1 MDVQKDIESLL
12 APLSYL
18 QDAEEGGD
26 NGDTTA
32 KEAFLKTMRTL
43 CDLLTETKFMQFLE
57 GSAEVGDEDK
67 RLEATEAS
75 YKSALGELRI
85 ADPGLVAEEVRLAR
99 EIAQLQEQLRAEQR
113 LADISEEEAR
123 RLEQRVAELS
133 APKQSITEAVGTTQ
147 DLTIDDFQAE
157 NDFKALRDVRGIV
170 ETVLGVSVQSVE
182 DGAFTLGIGRHT
194 VVVMYERE
202 TSRIINLQITP
213 KPPQNV
219 AAQAKSTLY
228 LNDIPAFVMCMK
240 EHSN

>member
-1 MDVQKDIESLL
+1 MDLQKDIKSLL

-18 QDAEEGGD
+18 QEAGEGGE
-26 NGDTTA
+26 NGDVSA
-32 KEAFLKTMRTL
+32 KESFLKTMRTL

-67 RLEATEAS
+67 RLEAAEAA

-99 EIAQLQEQLRAEQR
+99 EIAQVQEQIRAEQR
-113 LADISEEEAR
+113 LADISEEEAT
-123 RLEQRVAELS
+123 RLGQRVAELS

-147 DLTIDDFQAE
+147 DLTVDDLQAE
-157 NDFKALRDVRGIV
+157 RDLKALRDVRNVV
-170 ETVLGVSVQSVE
+170 ETVLGVSVQSVD
-182 DGAFTLGIGRHT
+182 DGAFTLGIGRYA
-194 VVVMYERE
+194 VAVMYERE
-202 TSRIINLQITP
+202 TSRVINLQITP

-219 AAQAKSTLY
+219 TTQAEATLY
-228 LNDIPAFVMCMK
+228 LNNVPTFVLYMK